1 MPTVQDLFFQNNKPL
16 AVQDSLIPATT
27 LSSGVASYDL
37 QDLREDRE
45 FNETSERFLN
55 SLGEGETVDELFNYF
70 RGADWNLA
78 DATRQFAQTRNF
90 TDQQKQDYIY
100 LRKKYSNAD
109 VGGPGE
115 WAKTIAKTGVE
126 LITDPTLIM
135 SALFIPWSGGTSVV
149 ARAAAGKGIQK
160 ALQGYLGKEM
170 GKSVAKK
177 TSKIVAKLPGQKLA
191 KPLSGK
197 AKATVLMTEGAVFG
211 GSFDYVT
218 QGIEV
223 ETDQKEEIDL
233 SQTAVAAGLSA
244 TVVGGVLGTGKLIG
258 KVPSFHNSLINRR
271 LEKIEMDPNYKGDIL
286 EKTADRINKVLFFVQ
301 KPTSA
306 FINKM
311 ARSPVLND
319 LINSFR
325 HDASKRIIAGD
336 VGDQP
341 VLGESVNEE
350 IVRLTGS
357 KLNRV
362 KEALAPLMPEES
374 TRKKV
379 LLPFS
384 KRKFRKSIKK
394 GFYLTDEVNNDL
406 TYFLRTNRTFKMVNG
421 NKVKLDA
428 NIIKSGKELQSIL
441 DDIYNESLEAG
452 IKGGKINN
460 YFPRRWLQIALED
473 SPEELIQHIHKT
485 EKISMSKAR
494 QLVNEMMAPD
504 SDIIKIGSNLN
515 SNLTKS
521 RKLTKIN
528 DEQVSQYL
536 DNDVMNVLND
546 YIFSATK
553 QIVGKKRLGGSLS
566 EFTSRFINPIQ
577 KQLAKKNS
585 SLTGGRFGEVEKL
598 KNMYLISTGQKGY
611 IKSRVG
617 RFFHNTATILA
628 QTSLLPLATITS
640 LPELFTPLLRGL
652 GSQKHRENI
661 FNTMADY
668 NKVWWNDIKTSYGK
682 GGKFDVRST
691 EMKELNG
698 FLRAMDMGTEDR
710 AMAAFGQGMGPRAN
724 KVQNAFFKAIGLQD
738 WTKYV
743 QLVSY
748 QTGKNRIYDNLL
760 QLSKAKENKLSPT
773 KIARLTDE
781 LNEFNINPEAGLGW
795 LKAGANPSLKPN
807 SFYRQ
812 SFMPGAAR
820 YVDEV
825 IMNPTAGA
833 NQKPL
838 LHSLPS
844 TRWAFGLMGFPT
856 AFSNTVLKNLARDLS
871 KDLRDK
877 QLTATPQILAGL
889 MTMTMAALA
898 GNTIRTGGKNIED
911 LDSGE
916 KTITDEL
923 QSAWKRAGLYGP
935 FEYSVNYENSNKYN
949 NKIEAGLKTATG
961 PSFDDVYDAVVH
973 AMGYDTFRGPAGVV
987 FERMPFATL
996 LRKLFPEKY
1005 KEFQKEFRK
1014 LDKETAGYLG
1024 PEGFNRK
1031 EKPNP
1036 YVPLFSKGGIV
1047 EGEDNV
1053 PFTKEDPA
1061 DRINPYTGEPY
1072 QEQMNRLGFSI
1083 GGVLARQLIRQS
1095 PHLSESAEQIALN
1108 KITAKPISSRGTSDK
1123 DKLGEFINLY
1133 AKDDE
1138 GMFSPAVKSL
1148 IEDTPDNL
1156 KGKGLAQFINSRN
1169 FKQKV
1174 KDEELNILNLNK
1186 YIDENPQ
1193 ANLEDVIDYASKN
1206 KVIVKTSEYADSV
1219 TQSST
1224 GKAELFLEAE
1234 PVSADTKLFMVT
1246 GKGKMQGESYVPVY
1260 AEDLQNVQ
1268 ALVNKND
1275 VDIAN
1280 DLIQI
1285 AQKDFNINLPANLS
1299 PLEKLSELKRTRQYP
1314 AIEDTLAKQI
1324 YEVDP
1329 IQKIGIDPER
1339 IARINEEYIDRAF
1352 DVYALRSRDGTYRIY
1367 ADAEDMTPRI
1377 MSDRDIPQVEG
1388 KGYVLTNEAETKVQ
1402 MQSFLEEEGLLK
1414 KLSTMYEPKWKYIV
1428 DQNMPG
1434 GSNYRE
1440 FVFNNDNAKI
1450 PSVFRS
1456 DHFLEEKNYL
1466 AHALVRDRKFQ
1477 DGSLGLHI
1485 DELQSDLHQKG
1496 SKYGYATPESIDK
1509 LDKEYAKLYSN
1520 YIEKYKPFEKEMR
1533 QELLNMIESYPNN
1546 KGPKKLLSLFDKVNT
1561 KILKAGDANSTNSFK
1576 AHQDLVDFIFHNNLD
1591 QKSLLRSSL
1600 TRKIIPNNLNVR
1612 KFLDGVRNRA
1622 TGLGTNRDVKR
1633 RLVPNSP
1640 FKETWHQLSIKKL
1653 LKRAVDEGYDSLS
1666 ISNSKP
1672 IVHRYRGMG
1681 DEGKELFYDKKVKNY
1696 MQKLAKSTGGEFKIK
1711 YLDNEYNIQGY
1722 KIMDDEFL
1730 RSYVIEITPELKE
1743 LVSTKGLASFR
1754 KGGKVST
1761 NEQMNRL
1768 GFNIGGVLARQ
1779 LIKRSLPAS
1788 KPVQQKILK
1797 DTSDISKAGI
1807 QDKAL
1812 LTEYKKNVDDMWEL
1826 EQKGLGDELDK
1837 LSKRQDALQEQMNE
1851 VGDFYKKEYTNI
1863 KNFDVNN
1870 PSVYRW
1876 EKTDEY
1882 KLVKNKDPYYTGS
1895 EDVVYKLNP
1904 EKYTEEEVENQI
1916 IKLLDENLL
1925 IKDDQ
1930 DIGIKTLIKV
1940 ASNNSPRDATI
1951 LKTLD
1956 KNGMLW
1962 IDSPGGYYKEKLYG
1976 AAKTLYAKGDK
1987 YPTKSGKNMLPFER
2001 LARKGVGN
2009 DTFQVGTD
2017 SKPFFVNPNKLDN
2030 LINFSSSNKD
2040 YFRHRLEF
2048 NREQFLD
2055 ELTNLKDRIIERGYF
2070 GKGTNSSPIQI
2081 EVSRF
2086 GDVIIPEGNHRLALA
2101 LISKQEEVPII
2112 LYYKQGAE
2120 RLKTNLSI
2128 DNLSSLLDKGK
2139 TGYKTNK
2146 EFGILKRKVNKQ
2158 FKNVEAYTD
2167 EYVKKQG
2174 YSLGGKVSTN
2184 AQMDRLGFKDG
2195 EEVETKPLLQR
2206 ILQSVERASPEEE
2219 KEFLKE
2225 HPYYGE
2231 VIGNKVYINEQK
2243 LRNEGSTGNYVED
2256 MFFGEALHKLKESSP
2271 KWYDRLYSAAN
2282 KDPDVMR
2289 WRDEAYE
2296 REVEGGYKG
2305 TKQQHWDESRFD
2317 QVVGGFLLGRPDA
2330 NIHTMRGWDR
2340 NALPYGT
2347 HFRKELED
2355 FEKELGRNPEK

>member
-1 MPTVQDLFFQNNKPL
+1 MPTAQDLFFQNNKPL
-16 AVQDSLIPATT
+16 AVQDSLISDTT
-27 LSSGVASYDL
+27 LSSGVDSYNL
-37 QDLREDRE
+37 QDLREDKE

-55 SLGEGETVDELFNYF
+55 SLGEGETVDELFDYF

-78 DATRQFAQTRNF
+78 DATKQFASTRSF
-90 TDQQKQDYIY
+90 TDQQKQDYVY

-126 LITDPTLIM
+126 LITDPTLIA
-135 SALFIPWSGGTSVV
+135 SALFIPWSGGTSAV
-149 ARAAAGKGIQK
+149 ARAASGKAMQK

-197 AKATVLMTEGAVFG
+197 AKAAVLMTEGAAFG
-211 GSFDYVT
+211 GSFNYVT

-233 SQTAVAAGLSA
+233 SKTAVAAGLSA
-244 TVVGGVLGTGKLIG
+244 TMVGGVLGTGKLIG

-286 EKTADRINKVLFFVQ
+286 EKTADTINKALFFVQ

-394 GFYLTDEVNNDL
+394 GFYLTDDVNNDL

-485 EKISMSKAR
+485 EKISVREAR

-504 SDIIKIGSNLN
+504 SDVIKIGSNLN

-553 QIVGKKRLGGSLS
+553 QIVGKKRLGGNLG
-566 EFTSRFINPIQ
+566 EFTSRFINPIR
-577 KQLAKKNS
+577 KQLAEKNS
-585 SLTGGRFGEVEKL
+585 SLSEREVKKL
-598 KNMYLISTGQKGY
+598 KDMYLISTGQKGY

-724 KVQNAFFKAIGLQD
+724 KVQNAFFKAVGLQD

-877 QLTATPQILAGL
+877 ELTATPQILAAL
-889 MTMTMAALA
+889 MTMTMASLA

-1014 LDKETAGYLG
+1014 IDKETAGYLG

-1047 EGEDNV
+1047 EGKDNV

-1072 QEQMNRLGFSI
+1072 QEQMSRLGFSH
-1083 GGVLARQLIRQS
+1083 GG
-1095 PHLSESAEQIALN
+1095 PHYN
-1108 KITAKPISSRGTSDK
+1108 NMG
-1123 DKLGEFINLY
+1123 
-1133 AKDDE
+1133 
-1138 GMFSPAVKSL
+1138 
-1148 IEDTPDNL
+1148 
-1156 KGKGLAQFINSRN
+1156 
-1169 FKQKV
+1169 
-1174 KDEELNILNLNK
+1174 NI
-1186 YIDENPQ
+1186 
-1193 ANLEDVIDYASKN
+1193 
-1206 KVIVKTSEYADSV
+1206 
-1219 TQSST
+1219 
-1224 GKAELFLEAE
+1224 
-1234 PVSADTKLFMVT
+1234 
-1246 GKGKMQGESYVPVY
+1246 
-1260 AEDLQNVQ
+1260 
-1268 ALVNKND
+1268 
-1275 VDIAN
+1275 
-1280 DLIQI
+1280 
-1285 AQKDFNINLPANLS
+1285 
-1299 PLEKLSELKRTRQYP
+1299 
-1314 AIEDTLAKQI
+1314 
-1324 YEVDP
+1324 
-1329 IQKIGIDPER
+1329 
-1339 IARINEEYIDRAF
+1339 
-1352 DVYALRSRDGTYRIY
+1352 
-1367 ADAEDMTPRI
+1367 
-1377 MSDRDIPQVEG
+1377 
-1388 KGYVLTNEAETKVQ
+1388 
-1402 MQSFLEEEGLLK
+1402 
-1414 KLSTMYEPKWKYIV
+1414 
-1428 DQNMPG
+1428 
-1434 GSNYRE
+1434 
-1440 FVFNNDNAKI
+1440 
-1450 PSVFRS
+1450 
-1456 DHFLEEKNYL
+1456 
-1466 AHALVRDRKFQ
+1466 
-1477 DGSLGLHI
+1477 
-1485 DELQSDLHQKG
+1485 
-1496 SKYGYATPESIDK
+1496 
-1509 LDKEYAKLYSN
+1509 
-1520 YIEKYKPFEKEMR
+1520 
-1533 QELLNMIESYPNN
+1533 
-1546 KGPKKLLSLFDKVNT
+1546 
-1561 KILKAGDANSTNSFK
+1561 
-1576 AHQDLVDFIFHNNLD
+1576 
-1591 QKSLLRSSL
+1591 
-1600 TRKIIPNNLNVR
+1600 
-1612 KFLDGVRNRA
+1612 
-1622 TGLGTNRDVKR
+1622 
-1633 RLVPNSP
+1633 
-1640 FKETWHQLSIKKL
+1640 
-1653 LKRAVDEGYDSLS
+1653 
-1666 ISNSKP
+1666 
-1672 IVHRYRGMG
+1672 
-1681 DEGKELFYDKKVKNY
+1681 
-1696 MQKLAKSTGGEFKIK
+1696 
-1711 YLDNEYNIQGY
+1711 
-1722 KIMDDEFL
+1722 
-1730 RSYVIEITPELKE
+1730 
-1743 LVSTKGLASFR
+1743 
-1754 KGGKVST
+1754 
-1761 NEQMNRL
+1761 
-1768 GFNIGGVLARQ
+1768 
-1779 LIKRSLPAS
+1779 
-1788 KPVQQKILK
+1788 
-1797 DTSDISKAGI
+1797 
-1807 QDKAL
+1807 
-1812 LTEYKKNVDDMWEL
+1812 
-1826 EQKGLGDELDK
+1826 
-1837 LSKRQDALQEQMNE
+1837 
-1851 VGDFYKKEYTNI
+1851 
-1863 KNFDVNN
+1863 
-1870 PSVYRW
+1870 
-1876 EKTDEY
+1876 
-1882 KLVKNKDPYYTGS
+1882 
-1895 EDVVYKLNP
+1895 
-1904 EKYTEEEVENQI
+1904 
-1916 IKLLDENLL
+1916 
-1925 IKDDQ
+1925 
-1930 DIGIKTLIKV
+1930 
-1940 ASNNSPRDATI
+1940 
-1951 LKTLD
+1951 
-1956 KNGMLW
+1956 
-1962 IDSPGGYYKEKLYG
+1962 
-1976 AAKTLYAKGDK
+1976 
-1987 YPTKSGKNMLPFER
+1987 
-2001 LARKGVGN
+2001 
-2009 DTFQVGTD
+2009 
-2017 SKPFFVNPNKLDN
+2017 
-2030 LINFSSSNKD
+2030 
-2040 YFRHRLEF
+2040 
-2048 NREQFLD
+2048 
-2055 ELTNLKDRIIERGYF
+2055 
-2070 GKGTNSSPIQI
+2070 
-2081 EVSRF
+2081 
-2086 GDVIIPEGNHRLALA
+2086 
-2101 LISKQEEVPII
+2101 
-2112 LYYKQGAE
+2112 
-2120 RLKTNLSI
+2120 
-2128 DNLSSLLDKGK
+2128 
-2139 TGYKTNK
+2139 
-2146 EFGILKRKVNKQ
+2146 
-2158 FKNVEAYTD
+2158 
-2167 EYVKKQG
+2167 
-2174 YSLGGKVSTN
+2174 
-2184 AQMDRLGFKDG
+2184 
-2195 EEVETKPLLQR
+2195 
-2206 ILQSVERASPEEE
+2206 
-2219 KEFLKE
+2219 
-2225 HPYYGE
+2225 
-2231 VIGNKVYINEQK
+2231 
-2243 LRNEGSTGNYVED
+2243 
-2256 MFFGEALHKLKESSP
+2256 
-2271 KWYDRLYSAAN
+2271 
-2282 KDPDVMR
+2282 
-2289 WRDEAYE
+2289 
-2296 REVEGGYKG
+2296 
-2305 TKQQHWDESRFD
+2305 ESRFD
-2317 QVVGGFLLGRPDA
+2317 YWAGMTGETYGQDGRFGVFDSPISGMRASLRDIKTKQNRYKDTDNPLGHAVAEYLGGGREGTLDQKIQRATGQPNTSNYNPDVQGYINDVVFKYKRDGDEGIIDAIAMREAASREAANYYIKNKEAKQKAVELAKHSFPKGTTTKQMLEFLNSL
-2330 NIHTMRGWDR
+2330 N
-2340 NALPYGT
+2340 N
-2347 HFRKELED
+2347 
-2355 FEKELGRNPEK
+2355 

>member
-1 MPTVQDLFFQNNKPL
+1 MPTVQDLFLQNNKPL
-16 AVQDSLIPATT
+16 AVQDSLVPATT
-27 LSSGVASYDL
+27 LRSGAASYDL
-37 QDLREDRE
+37 QDLREDKE
-45 FNETSERFLN
+45 FNETSERFLK

-78 DATRQFAQTRNF
+78 DATKQFASTRSF
-90 TDQQKQDYIY
+90 TEEQKQDYVY

-126 LITDPTLIM
+126 LVTDPTLIA

-149 ARAAAGKGIQK
+149 ARAASGKAMQK

-197 AKATVLMTEGAVFG
+197 TKATVLMTEGAAFG

-286 EKTADRINKVLFFVQ
+286 EKTADRVNKLLFFVQ

-362 KEALAPLMPEES
+362 KEALAPIMPEEPVR
-374 TRKKV
+374 TKV
-379 LLPFS
+379 ALPFS

-394 GFYLTDEVNNDL
+394 GFYLSDDVNNDL
-406 TYFLRTNRTFKMVNG
+406 TYFLRTNRTFKVVDG
-421 NKVKLDA
+421 AKVKLDA

-485 EKISMSKAR
+485 EKISVREAR

-585 SLTGGRFGEVEKL
+585 SLTEGKFGEVEKL

-724 KVQNAFFKAIGLQD
+724 KVQNAFFKAVGLQD

-795 LKAGANPSLKPN
+795 LKSGANPSLKPN

-812 SFMPGAAR
+812 SVMPGAAR

-825 IMNPTAGA
+825 IMNPTAAA

-838 LHSLPS
+838 MHSMPS
-844 TRWAFGLMGFPT
+844 TRWLFGLMGFPT

-898 GNTIRTGGKNIED
+898 GNTIRTAGKNIED

-949 NKIEAGLKTATG
+949 NKIEAALKTATG
-961 PSFDDVYDAVVH
+961 PTFDDVYDAVVH
-973 AMGYDTFRGPAGVV
+973 ASGYDTFRGPAGVV

-996 LRKLFPEKY
+996 LKKLFPEKY

-1014 LDKETAGYLG
+1014 IDKETAGYLG
-1024 PEGFNRK
+1024 PDAWANK

-1036 YVPLFSKGGIV
+1036 YVPLFAVGGLV
-1047 EGEDNV
+1047 EGEDTV
-1053 PFTKEDPA
+1053 PYTKENPA
-1061 DRINPYTGEPY
+1061 NRVNPYTGEPY
-1072 QEQMNRLGFSI
+1072 QEEMNRLGFSN
-1083 GGVLARQLIRQS
+1083 GGASIRENFLAQQQLWEGDHGDTPMLSPDEREVNLPESEKTYDIAYGHKLKKDELESGKIYGIPFVNPETTEYIPLTQEQKTYIQKQDIQQNVDTARQI
-1095 PHLSESAEQIALN
+1095 
-1108 KITAKPISSRGTSDK
+1108 GWDK
-1123 DKLGEFINLY
+1123 K
-1133 AKDDE
+1133 
-1138 GMFSPAVKSL
+1138 
-1148 IEDTPDNL
+1148 
-1156 KGKGLAQFINSRN
+1156 
-1169 FKQKV
+1169 
-1174 KDEELNILNLNK
+1174 
-1186 YIDENPQ
+1186 
-1193 ANLEDVIDYASKN
+1193 
-1206 KVIVKTSEYADSV
+1206 
-1219 TQSST
+1219 
-1224 GKAELFLEAE
+1224 
-1234 PVSADTKLFMVT
+1234 
-1246 GKGKMQGESYVPVY
+1246 
-1260 AEDLQNVQ
+1260 
-1268 ALVNKND
+1268 
-1275 VDIAN
+1275 
-1280 DLIQI
+1280 
-1285 AQKDFNINLPANLS
+1285 
-1299 PLEKLSELKRTRQYP
+1299 LEKR
-1314 AIEDTLAKQI
+1314 
-1324 YEVDP
+1324 
-1329 IQKIGIDPER
+1329 
-1339 IARINEEYIDRAF
+1339 
-1352 DVYALRSRDGTYRIY
+1352 
-1367 ADAEDMTPRI
+1367 
-1377 MSDRDIPQVEG
+1377 
-1388 KGYVLTNEAETKVQ
+1388 
-1402 MQSFLEEEGLLK
+1402 
-1414 KLSTMYEPKWKYIV
+1414 KLNW
-1428 DQNMPG
+1428 
-1434 GSNYRE
+1434 
-1440 FVFNNDNAKI
+1440 
-1450 PSVFRS
+1450 
-1456 DHFLEEKNYL
+1456 
-1466 AHALVRDRKFQ
+1466 
-1477 DGSLGLHI
+1477 
-1485 DELQSDLHQKG
+1485 
-1496 SKYGYATPESIDK
+1496 
-1509 LDKEYAKLYSN
+1509 
-1520 YIEKYKPFEKEMR
+1520 
-1533 QELLNMIESYPNN
+1533 
-1546 KGPKKLLSLFDKVNT
+1546 
-1561 KILKAGDANSTNSFK
+1561 
-1576 AHQDLVDFIFHNNLD
+1576 
-1591 QKSLLRSSL
+1591 
-1600 TRKIIPNNLNVR
+1600 
-1612 KFLDGVRNRA
+1612 
-1622 TGLGTNRDVKR
+1622 
-1633 RLVPNSP
+1633 
-1640 FKETWHQLSIKKL
+1640 
-1653 LKRAVDEGYDSLS
+1653 DSL
-1666 ISNSKP
+1666 
-1672 IVHRYRGMG
+1672 
-1681 DEGKELFYDKKVKNY
+1681 
-1696 MQKLAKSTGGEFKIK
+1696 
-1711 YLDNEYNIQGY
+1711 
-1722 KIMDDEFL
+1722 DD
-1730 RSYVIEITPELKE
+1730 R
-1743 LVSTKGLASFR
+1743 
-1754 KGGKVST
+1754 
-1761 NEQMNRL
+1761 
-1768 GFNIGGVLARQ
+1768 
-1779 LIKRSLPAS
+1779 
-1788 KPVQQKILK
+1788 
-1797 DTSDISKAGI
+1797 
-1807 QDKAL
+1807 
-1812 LTEYKKNVDDMWEL
+1812 
-1826 EQKGLGDELDK
+1826 
-1837 LSKRQDALQEQMNE
+1837 
-1851 VGDFYKKEYTNI
+1851 
-1863 KNFDVNN
+1863 
-1870 PSVYRW
+1870 
-1876 EKTDEY
+1876 Y
-1882 KLVKNKDPYYTGS
+1882 KLVL
-1895 EDVVYKLNP
+1895 EDLAYNVGGTKAG
-1904 EKYTEEEVENQI
+1904 KTWNQI
-1916 IKLLDENLL
+1916 FDSIKDKDVPAVVKNLRRKENNKNTEAMDNRAAKAAYNAGL
-1925 IKDDQ
+1925 IKNLEEAKKY
-1930 DIGIKTLIKV
+1930 GL
-1940 ASNNSPRDATI
+1940 SLAT
-1951 LKTLD
+1951 TT
-1956 KNGMLW
+1956 
-1962 IDSPGGYYKEKLYG
+1962 E
-1976 AAKTLYAKGDK
+1976 
-1987 YPTKSGKNMLPFER
+1987 
-2001 LARKGVGN
+2001 
-2009 DTFQVGTD
+2009 
-2017 SKPFFVNPNKLDN
+2017 
-2030 LINFSSSNKD
+2030 
-2040 YFRHRLEF
+2040 
-2048 NREQFLD
+2048 
-2055 ELTNLKDRIIERGYF
+2055 
-2070 GKGTNSSPIQI
+2070 
-2081 EVSRF
+2081 
-2086 GDVIIPEGNHRLALA
+2086 IP
-2101 LISKQEEVPII
+2101 
-2112 LYYKQGAE
+2112 
-2120 RLKTNLSI
+2120 
-2128 DNLSSLLDKGK
+2128 
-2139 TGYKTNK
+2139 
-2146 EFGILKRKVNKQ
+2146 
-2158 FKNVEAYTD
+2158 
-2167 EYVKKQG
+2167 
-2174 YSLGGKVSTN
+2174 
-2184 AQMDRLGFKDG
+2184 
-2195 EEVETKPLLQR
+2195 
-2206 ILQSVERASPEEE
+2206 
-2219 KEFLKE
+2219 
-2225 HPYYGE
+2225 
-2231 VIGNKVYINEQK
+2231 QK
-2243 LRNEGSTGNYVED
+2243 
-2256 MFFGEALHKLKESSP
+2256 
-2271 KWYDRLYSAAN
+2271 
-2282 KDPDVMR
+2282 
-2289 WRDEAYE
+2289 
-2296 REVEGGYKG
+2296 
-2305 TKQQHWDESRFD
+2305 
-2317 QVVGGFLLGRPDA
+2317 
-2330 NIHTMRGWDR
+2330 
-2340 NALPYGT
+2340 
-2347 HFRKELED
+2347 
-2355 FEKELGRNPEK
+2355 

>member
-1 MPTVQDLFFQNNKPL
+1 MPTAQDLFFQNNKPL
-16 AVQDSLIPATT
+16 TIQDSLISNTT
-27 LSSGVASYDL
+27 LSSGVDSYDL
-37 QDLREDRE
+37 QDLREDKE

-55 SLGEGETVDELFNYF
+55 SLGEGETVDELFDYF

-78 DATRQFAQTRNF
+78 DATKQFASTRSF
-90 TDQQKQDYIY
+90 TDQQKQDYVY

-126 LITDPTLIM
+126 LITDPTLIA
-135 SALFIPWSGGTSVV
+135 SALFIPWSGGTSAV
-149 ARAAAGKGIQK
+149 ARAAAGKGMQK

-197 AKATVLMTEGAVFG
+197 TKATVLMTEGAAFG

-233 SQTAVAAGLSA
+233 SKTAVAAGLSA

-286 EKTADRINKVLFFVQ
+286 EKTADTINKALFFVQ

-374 TRKKV
+374 TGKKV

-394 GFYLTDEVNNDL
+394 GFYLTDDVNNDL

-485 EKISMSKAR
+485 EKISVREAR

-504 SDIIKIGSNLN
+504 SDVIKIGSNLN

-553 QIVGKKRLGGSLS
+553 QIVGKKRLGGNLG
-566 EFTSRFINPIQ
+566 EFTARFINPIR
-577 KQLAKKNS
+577 KQLAEKNS
-585 SLTGGRFGEVEKL
+585 SLSEREVKKL
-598 KNMYLISTGQKGY
+598 KDMYLISTGQKGY

-724 KVQNAFFKAIGLQD
+724 KVQNAFFKAVGLQD

-898 GNTIRTGGKNIED
+898 GNTIRTAGKNIED

-949 NKIEAGLKTATG
+949 NKIEAALKTATG

-973 AMGYDTFRGPAGVV
+973 ASGYDTFRGPAGVV

-1014 LDKETAGYLG
+1014 IDKETAGYLG

-1031 EKPNP
+1031 EKPNT

-1072 QEQMNRLGFSI
+1072 QEQMSRLGFSN
-1083 GGVLARQLIRQS
+1083 GGENIFSKLIDSIKEKVPAPARLYYDKVIRQDKNPITEKDFTGKEYQNIKNHFKQTLINDIKS
-1095 PHLSESAEQIALN
+1095 GKIRFDSQGNAQYIRQDEKGKTFTKPVISGYRSVEKKFKPSSAAQALGLEDIEKKMNKSSDGNVKDFTNVFGEASYSFKKDSYENSTASIDDVYDFNFYYSGGYNPEKEKAGILNTANRRKYLALLNQNTLRGKKNQNIIQRSRPLLERYAAFRLPDEKTAEMLEQDYQPVNVKVNIPIQDIFTQDEWSNLFGSEQRRQGLEEGGPVLPVLTFADGN
-1108 KITAKPISSRGTSDK
+1108 SR
-1123 DKLGEFINLY
+1123 KLTPKEFDNMVAINEY
-1133 AKDDE
+1133 
-1138 GMFSPAVKSL
+1138 
-1148 IEDTPDNL
+1148 L
-1156 KGKGLAQFINSRN
+1156 KGKGYRKEARAGILGNIHIETGGSFSPTQIEKAQ
-1169 FKQKV
+1169 
-1174 KDEELNILNLNK
+1174 NK
-1186 YIDENPQ
+1186 KLGYGIFQ
-1193 ANLEDVIDYASKN
+1193 L
-1206 KVIVKTSEYADSV
+1206 
-1219 TQSST
+1219 T
-1224 GKAELFLEAE
+1224 GKKKDYDKWMSERGFEEDKINNMAAQLEYMH
-1234 PVSADTKLFMVT
+1234 DTIQT
-1246 GKGKMQGESYVPVY
+1246 GREIGGGNANTLQKSFNEKS
-1260 AEDLQNVQ
+1260 AEDI
-1268 ALVNKND
+1268 AL
-1275 VDIAN
+1275 
-1280 DLIQI
+1280 
-1285 AQKDFNINLPANLS
+1285 DFSNIW
-1299 PLEKLSELKRTRQYP
+1299 EKP
-1314 AIEDTLAKQI
+1314 G
-1324 YEVDP
+1324 VP
-1329 IQKIGIDPER
+1329 H
-1339 IARINEEYIDRAF
+1339 NEQRVKA
-1352 DVYALRSRDGTYRIY
+1352 T
-1367 ADAEDMTPRI
+1367 
-1377 MSDRDIPQVEG
+1377 
-1388 KGYVLTNEAETKVQ
+1388 
-1402 MQSFLEEEGLLK
+1402 
-1414 KLSTMYEPKWKYIV
+1414 STI
-1428 DQNMPG
+1428 
-1434 GSNYRE
+1434 
-1440 FVFNNDNAKI
+1440 FN
-1450 PSVFRS
+1450 
-1456 DHFLEEKNYL
+1456 
-1466 AHALVRDRKFQ
+1466 
-1477 DGSLGLHI
+1477 
-1485 DELQSDLHQKG
+1485 
-1496 SKYGYATPESIDK
+1496 
-1509 LDKEYAKLYSN
+1509 
-1520 YIEKYKPFEKEMR
+1520 
-1533 QELLNMIESYPNN
+1533 
-1546 KGPKKLLSLFDKVNT
+1546 
-1561 KILKAGDANSTNSFK
+1561 
-1576 AHQDLVDFIFHNNLD
+1576 
-1591 QKSLLRSSL
+1591 
-1600 TRKIIPNNLNVR
+1600 
-1612 KFLDGVRNRA
+1612 FLD
-1622 TGLGTNRDVKR
+1622 
-1633 RLVPNSP
+1633 
-1640 FKETWHQLSIKKL
+1640 
-1653 LKRAVDEGYDSLS
+1653 
-1666 ISNSKP
+1666 
-1672 IVHRYRGMG
+1672 
-1681 DEGKELFYDKKVKNY
+1681 
-1696 MQKLAKSTGGEFKIK
+1696 
-1711 YLDNEYNIQGY
+1711 
-1722 KIMDDEFL
+1722 
-1730 RSYVIEITPELKE
+1730 
-1743 LVSTKGLASFR
+1743 
-1754 KGGKVST
+1754 
-1761 NEQMNRL
+1761 
-1768 GFNIGGVLARQ
+1768 
-1779 LIKRSLPAS
+1779 
-1788 KPVQQKILK
+1788 
-1797 DTSDISKAGI
+1797 
-1807 QDKAL
+1807 
-1812 LTEYKKNVDDMWEL
+1812 
-1826 EQKGLGDELDK
+1826 
-1837 LSKRQDALQEQMNE
+1837 
-1851 VGDFYKKEYTNI
+1851 
-1863 KNFDVNN
+1863 
-1870 PSVYRW
+1870 
-1876 EKTDEY
+1876 
-1882 KLVKNKDPYYTGS
+1882 
-1895 EDVVYKLNP
+1895 
-1904 EKYTEEEVENQI
+1904 
-1916 IKLLDENLL
+1916 
-1925 IKDDQ
+1925 
-1930 DIGIKTLIKV
+1930 
-1940 ASNNSPRDATI
+1940 
-1951 LKTLD
+1951 
-1956 KNGMLW
+1956 
-1962 IDSPGGYYKEKLYG
+1962 
-1976 AAKTLYAKGDK
+1976 
-1987 YPTKSGKNMLPFER
+1987 
-2001 LARKGVGN
+2001 
-2009 DTFQVGTD
+2009 
-2017 SKPFFVNPNKLDN
+2017 
-2030 LINFSSSNKD
+2030 
-2040 YFRHRLEF
+2040 
-2048 NREQFLD
+2048 
-2055 ELTNLKDRIIERGYF
+2055 
-2070 GKGTNSSPIQI
+2070 
-2081 EVSRF
+2081 
-2086 GDVIIPEGNHRLALA
+2086 
-2101 LISKQEEVPII
+2101 
-2112 LYYKQGAE
+2112 
-2120 RLKTNLSI
+2120 
-2128 DNLSSLLDKGK
+2128 
-2139 TGYKTNK
+2139 
-2146 EFGILKRKVNKQ
+2146 
-2158 FKNVEAYTD
+2158 
-2167 EYVKKQG
+2167 
-2174 YSLGGKVSTN
+2174 
-2184 AQMDRLGFKDG
+2184 
-2195 EEVETKPLLQR
+2195 
-2206 ILQSVERASPEEE
+2206 
-2219 KEFLKE
+2219 
-2225 HPYYGE
+2225 
-2231 VIGNKVYINEQK
+2231 
-2243 LRNEGSTGNYVED
+2243 
-2256 MFFGEALHKLKESSP
+2256 
-2271 KWYDRLYSAAN
+2271 
-2282 KDPDVMR
+2282 
-2289 WRDEAYE
+2289 
-2296 REVEGGYKG
+2296 
-2305 TKQQHWDESRFD
+2305 
-2317 QVVGGFLLGRPDA
+2317 
-2330 NIHTMRGWDR
+2330 
-2340 NALPYGT
+2340 
-2347 HFRKELED
+2347 
-2355 FEKELGRNPEK
+2355 

>member
-1 MPTVQDLFFQNNKPL
+1 MPTAQDLFFQNNKPL
-16 AVQDSLIPATT
+16 AVQDSLISDTT
-27 LSSGVASYDL
+27 LSSGVDSYDL
-37 QDLREDRE
+37 QDLREDKE

-55 SLGEGETVDELFNYF
+55 SLGEGETVDELFDYF

-78 DATRQFAQTRNF
+78 DATKQFASTRSF
-90 TDQQKQDYIY
+90 TDQQKQDYVY

-126 LITDPTLIM
+126 LITDPTLIA
-135 SALFIPWSGGTSVV
+135 SALFIPWSGGTSAV
-149 ARAAAGKGIQK
+149 ARAASGKAMQK

-197 AKATVLMTEGAVFG
+197 AKAAVLMTEGAAFG
-211 GSFDYVT
+211 GSFNYVT

-233 SQTAVAAGLSA
+233 SKTAVAAGLSA
-244 TVVGGVLGTGKLIG
+244 TMVGGVLGTGKLIG

-286 EKTADRINKVLFFVQ
+286 EKTADTINKALFFVQ

-394 GFYLTDEVNNDL
+394 GFYLTDDVNNDL

-485 EKISMSKAR
+485 EKISVREAR

-504 SDIIKIGSNLN
+504 SDVIKIGSNLN

-553 QIVGKKRLGGSLS
+553 QIVGKKRLGGNLG
-566 EFTSRFINPIQ
+566 EFTSRFINPIR
-577 KQLAKKNS
+577 KQLAEKNS
-585 SLTGGRFGEVEKL
+585 SLSEREVKKL
-598 KNMYLISTGQKGY
+598 KDMYLISTGQKGY

-724 KVQNAFFKAIGLQD
+724 KVQNAFFKAVGLQD

-877 QLTATPQILAGL
+877 ELTATPQILAAL
-889 MTMTMAALA
+889 MTMTMASLA

-1014 LDKETAGYLG
+1014 IDKETAGYLG

-1072 QEQMNRLGFSI
+1072 QEQMTRLGFER
-1083 GGVLARQLIRQS
+1083 GG
-1095 PHLSESAEQIALN
+1095 E
-1108 KITAKPISSRGTSDK
+1108 TSGPPK
-1123 DKLGEFINLY
+1123 F
-1133 AKDDE
+1133 
-1138 GMFSPAVKSL
+1138 
-1148 IEDTPDNL
+1148 
-1156 KGKGLAQFINSRN
+1156 
-1169 FKQKV
+1169 
-1174 KDEELNILNLNK
+1174 
-1186 YIDENPQ
+1186 
-1193 ANLEDVIDYASKN
+1193 
-1206 KVIVKTSEYADSV
+1206 
-1219 TQSST
+1219 
-1224 GKAELFLEAE
+1224 
-1234 PVSADTKLFMVT
+1234 
-1246 GKGKMQGESYVPVY
+1246 
-1260 AEDLQNVQ
+1260 
-1268 ALVNKND
+1268 
-1275 VDIAN
+1275 
-1280 DLIQI
+1280 
-1285 AQKDFNINLPANLS
+1285 
-1299 PLEKLSELKRTRQYP
+1299 EK
-1314 AIEDTLAKQI
+1314 
-1324 YEVDP
+1324 
-1329 IQKIGIDPER
+1329 R
-1339 IARINEEYIDRAF
+1339 IARPDPKLFIKDPKSGNPQTHRMAWGNIDGKFIAYPTIVEQDGKLVQYENNTDTMKLMKRSGNFKSFDTKEEAEA
-1352 DVYALRSRDGTYRIY
+1352 YADGGWKTKEFNKTYRKGFSQGGAILNY
-1367 ADAEDMTPRI
+1367 ISQARGYENPNFLKQYGEDVKWQESRGAGPTTVQNNNGPARG
-1377 MSDRDIPQVEG
+1377 SYQVEG
-1388 KGYVLTNEAETKVQ
+1388 SQGSSRNETILNRAV
-1402 MQSFLEEEGLLK
+1402 
-1414 KLSTMYEPKWKYIV
+1414 
-1428 DQNMPG
+1428 
-1434 GSNYRE
+1434 E
-1440 FVFNNDNAKI
+1440 F
-1450 PSVFRS
+1450 
-1456 DHFLEEKNYL
+1456 Y
-1466 AHALVRDRKFQ
+1466 
-1477 DGSLGLHI
+1477 
-1485 DELQSDLHQKG
+1485 
-1496 SKYGYATPESIDK
+1496 
-1509 LDKEYAKLYSN
+1509 KEYPDAPKS
-1520 YIEKYKPFEKEMR
+1520 KEIQYALEQR
-1533 QELLNMIESYPNN
+1533 G
-1546 KGPKKLLSLFDKVNT
+1546 K
-1561 KILKAGDANSTNSFK
+1561 
-1576 AHQDLVDFIFHNNLD
+1576 DLDF
-1591 QKSLLRSSL
+1591 SSL
-1600 TRKIIPNNLNVR
+1600 
-1612 KFLDGVRNRA
+1612 
-1622 TGLGTNRDVKR
+1622 
-1633 RLVPNSP
+1633 S
-1640 FKETWHQLSIKKL
+1640 E
-1653 LKRAVDEGYDSLS
+1653 
-1666 ISNSKP
+1666 
-1672 IVHRYRGMG
+1672 
-1681 DEGKELFYDKKVKNY
+1681 
-1696 MQKLAKSTGGEFKIK
+1696 
-1711 YLDNEYNIQGY
+1711 
-1722 KIMDDEFL
+1722 
-1730 RSYVIEITPELKE
+1730 
-1743 LVSTKGLASFR
+1743 
-1754 KGGKVST
+1754 
-1761 NEQMNRL
+1761 
-1768 GFNIGGVLARQ
+1768 
-1779 LIKRSLPAS
+1779 
-1788 KPVQQKILK
+1788 
-1797 DTSDISKAGI
+1797 DT
-1807 QDKAL
+1807 
-1812 LTEYKKNVDDMWEL
+1812 
-1826 EQKGLGDELDK
+1826 
-1837 LSKRQDALQEQMNE
+1837 QDAL
-1851 VGDFYKKEYTNI
+1851 FYMDAERGMLPL
-1863 KNFDVNN
+1863 DDLA
-1870 PSVYRW
+1870 S
-1876 EKTDEY
+1876 
-1882 KLVKNKDPYYTGS
+1882 G
-1895 EDVVYKLNP
+1895 KLNS
-1904 EKYTEEEVENQI
+1904 KNAWVTYWNQDP
-1916 IKLLDENLL
+1916 K
-1925 IKDDQ
+1925 
-1930 DIGIKTLIKV
+1930 
-1940 ASNNSPRDATI
+1940 A
-1951 LKTLD
+1951 LKT
-1956 KNGMLW
+1956 
-1962 IDSPGGYYKEKLYG
+1962 I
-1976 AAKTLYAKGDK
+1976 KGKD
-1987 YPTKSGKNMLPFER
+1987 
-2001 LARKGVGN
+2001 
-2009 DTFQVGTD
+2009 
-2017 SKPFFVNPNKLDN
+2017 NPNFEQEVLQRRLD
-2030 LINFSSSNKD
+2030 D
-2040 YFRHRLEF
+2040 W
-2048 NREQFLD
+2048 
-2055 ELTNLKDRIIERGYF
+2055 ER
-2070 GKGTNSSPIQI
+2070 
-2081 EVSRF
+2081 
-2086 GDVIIPEGNHRLALA
+2086 A
-2101 LISKQEEVPII
+2101 QEEKII
-2112 LYYKQGAE
+2112 FL
-2120 RLKTNLSI
+2120 
-2128 DNLSSLLDKGK
+2128 
-2139 TGYKTNK
+2139 
-2146 EFGILKRKVNKQ
+2146 
-2158 FKNVEAYTD
+2158 
-2167 EYVKKQG
+2167 
-2174 YSLGGKVSTN
+2174 N
-2184 AQMDRLGFKDG
+2184 AQDK
-2195 EEVETKPLLQR
+2195 
-2206 ILQSVERASPEEE
+2206 
-2219 KEFLKE
+2219 
-2225 HPYYGE
+2225 
-2231 VIGNKVYINEQK
+2231 
-2243 LRNEGSTGNYVED
+2243 
-2256 MFFGEALHKLKESSP
+2256 
-2271 KWYDRLYSAAN
+2271 
-2282 KDPDVMR
+2282 
-2289 WRDEAYE
+2289 
-2296 REVEGGYKG
+2296 
-2305 TKQQHWDESRFD
+2305 
-2317 QVVGGFLLGRPDA
+2317 
-2330 NIHTMRGWDR
+2330 
-2340 NALPYGT
+2340 
-2347 HFRKELED
+2347 
-2355 FEKELGRNPEK
+2355 